1 MVRHLDQVRAD
12 LRLEEGLEKSIDLRS
27 VFSNGRRAL

>member
-1 MVRHLDQVRAD
+1 MAQHLDQVLAD
-12 LRLEEGLEKSIDLRS
+12 LRLEEQSGKSVDLRS